1 MLFSSGLE
9 PLDPALLAFI
19 KCHVTSAARWEVLR
33 LLAGRNGEW
42 LSSDEL
48 ARHAHVR
55 AHDLTAALA
64 NLVDDGLV
72 ECREGLPAA
81 PAVYR
86 LPVGEPTSV
95 VLQRLIQTATHSQE
109 ARAIIA
115 AHLQRTRRDIKPLPS
130 LTPSNPIPST
140 ALG

>member
-33 LLAGRNGEW
+33 LLAGGNGEW
-42 LSSDEL
+42 LATDQL

-55 AHDLTAALA
+55 AHELTAALA

-72 ECREGLPAA
+72 ECRGGSAA
-81 PAVYR
+81 GPAVYR

-95 VLQRLIQTATHSQE
+95 VLQRLIRTATHSQE
-109 ARAIIA
+109 LRAIIA
-115 AHLQRTRRDIKPLPS
+115 AHLQRTRREISPIPS
-130 LTPSNPIPST
+130 LTSSNPLPST